1 MNLSPK
7 RRKGISN
14 GIAALIIIIVAVFAF
29 AYLTIPNSSVKLPT
43 QSNNQSN
50 AESIVSLLGGY
61 ASASVSSPTVN
72 IFTMQGGSYV
82 QTIDSPGSVTSGTAT
97 SATTNTYS
105 PPWLTQ
111 CRGSGA
117 WPLDVVT
124 TAAGQTVAQDG
135 QTVFTLTSG
144 VPASASNA
152 VSVYKQTCLL
162 FAAPASGT
170 SAVTNVESVVN
181 SQTGQTNSFPTDF
194 PSSAPSTWNVY
205 LQDFSNNAVA
215 LSSPTIYGT
224 SGTKVTN
231 YANGAT
237 QTSSGPVQFGSY
249 LIAAFNQT
257 GISLTSPNGAVALS
271 ANKASGTVAYLIPVS
286 GCNPAPSSGTSTSNP
301 YICGNVPV
309 TVQETVTQGA
319 HHVAAVFIWVTD
331 TQASYI
337 ESYYSSPAVT
347 SFPAAGN
354 GAGIPTGFGG
364 LIPPSSANAPTVLVE
379 QYSVGHLVY

>member
-170 SAVTNVESVVN
+170 SAVKMLTV
-181 SQTGQTNSFPTDF
+181 GLDTD
-194 PSSAPSTWNVY
+194 AE
-205 LQDFSNNAVA
+205 A
-215 LSSPTIYGT
+215 
-224 SGTKVTN
+224 
-231 YANGAT
+231 
-237 QTSSGPVQFGSY
+237 
-249 LIAAFNQT
+249 
-257 GISLTSPNGAVALS
+257 
-271 ANKASGTVAYLIPVS
+271 
-286 GCNPAPSSGTSTSNP
+286 
-301 YICGNVPV
+301 
-309 TVQETVTQGA
+309 
-319 HHVAAVFIWVTD
+319 
-331 TQASYI
+331 
-337 ESYYSSPAVT
+337 
-347 SFPAAGN
+347 
-354 GAGIPTGFGG
+354 
-364 LIPPSSANAPTVLVE
+364 
-379 QYSVGHLVY
+379 